1 MSTIIEVKGVAK
13 AFGSQTVLNDVNFT
27 VKKGEIIGL
36 LGPNGAGK
44 TTFIRILNGV
54 LRPDQRFH
62 FHPRI

>member
-36 LGPNGAGK
+36 LGPNGK
-44 TTFIRILNGV
+44 R
-54 LRPDQRFH
+54 RE
-62 FHPRI
+62 HPYTDFEWRTEA